1 MYTLDGFSAGCLNFN
16 DMTSK
21 ERGDVEANI
30 DVDHDIVTLP
40 FSSGTT
46 GLPKGV
52 MLTHKNMVSSFYIKY
67 QDENNCGVVRISTLV
82 AWSPVGEY
90 NKGTC

>member
-1 MYTLDGFSAGCLNFN
+1 
-16 DMTSK
+16 MTSK
-21 ERGDVEANI
+21 ESGEIETNI

-52 MLTHKNMVSSFYIKY
+52 MLTHRNMVGSYWRKRSFQSIL
-67 QDENNCGVVRISTLV
+67 G
-82 AWSPVGEY
+82 
-90 NKGTC
+90 

>member
-1 MYTLDGFSAGCLNFN
+1 MYIYPNFSYFIDGFSAGCLNFN

-21 ERGDVEANI
+21 ERGEIETNI

-52 MLTHKNMVSSFYIKY
+52 MLTHRNMVGSYCRKRSLQSIYSH
-67 QDENNCGVVRISTLV
+67 DRIEAFNS
-82 AWSPVGEY
+82 
-90 NKGTC
+90 